1 MTDTQTEFAIDA
13 ELLRRVD
20 GWREMQEA
28 AFSREEAISE
38 LVKAGLRGQD
48 GLDLSRG
55 ERLILSVLCDVS
67 RKVATEGMIDPSF
80 LQTAIQGGH
89 SWAIEWEYPSLSH
102 DHTNSRHT
110 ADFVVRVLSMW
121 RAIEEGF
128 ARLSDAEKE
137 RVLLAGGLVAPPEF
151 PGWNGEVEANLKST
165 ARFMTDQMNLFPKF
179 AGRAALDTG
188 KPVLARYKRML
199 ECLDGL
205 PRSGPDLTLG
215 ADELATLLMVE

>member
-1 MTDTQTEFAIDA
+1 MTDTNTDFAIDA
-13 ELLRRVD
+13 ELLRRID
-20 GWREMQEA
+20 GWRDLQEVSL
-28 AFSREEAISE
+28 SRSEAIAE
-38 LVKAGLRGQD
+38 LIKAGLRGQD

-67 RKVATEGMIDPSF
+67 RKVGTEGMVDPGF

-128 ARLSDAEKE
+128 DKLSQTEKQRLLQETG
-137 RVLLAGGLVAPPEF
+137 LAGAPEF
-151 PGWNGEVEANLKST
+151 PGWNGEQEANLKST
-165 ARFMTDQMNLFPKF
+165 ARFMTDHMNLFPMFK
-179 AGRAALDTG
+179 GRSARAST
-188 KPVLARYKRML
+188 KPVLARYKRMID
-199 ECLDGL
+199 CLDGL
-205 PRSGPDLTLG
+205 PKSGSEQRLG
-215 ADELATLLMVE
+215 ADELARLLLVE